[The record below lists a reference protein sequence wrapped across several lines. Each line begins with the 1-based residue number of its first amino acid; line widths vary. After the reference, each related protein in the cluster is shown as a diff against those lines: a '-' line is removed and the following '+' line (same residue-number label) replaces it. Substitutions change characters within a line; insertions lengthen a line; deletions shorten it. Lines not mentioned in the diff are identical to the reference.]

1 MTQSFLNI
9 RTAFISS
16 LVLFSLASRAQSGG
30 VSIEKEYDVLTERWL
45 EVSKELKNYAGL
57 SGFCVQAD
65 FRNHTVGI
73 LKQLHHYDSVVL
85 EFLHDPATEILIGH
99 HEYKVVMHEIQSFET
114 KYGIKSFIE
123 FLRESCVTRNDLEK
137 NKKTLELESGMYSY
151 DGQIA
156 VLEADITKF
165 LHHIDK
171 RVVSIDKHLHRIHP
185 DRFQFEESLTKV
197 E

>member
-1 MTQSFLNI
+1 MTQFFFNI
-9 RTAFISS
+9 RV
-16 LVLFSLASRAQSGG
+16 LVLSLLVLSSVAVQSQSGG
-30 VSIEKEYDVLTERWL
+30 LSIEQEYDILTEKWL
-45 EVSKELKNYAGL
+45 EVSKELKSYSGL
-57 SGFCVQAD
+57 SGFCVQPE
-65 FRNHTVGI
+65 FRNHAVGM

-85 EFLHDPATEILIGH
+85 EFLYDPATEILIGH
-99 HEYKVVMHEIQSFET
+99 HEYKVIMHEISSFET
-114 KYGIKSFIE
+114 KYGIKSFLD

-185 DRFQFEESLTKV
+185 DRFQFEGSLTKV